1 MNLPTVP
8 GNKTGWNSLSD
19 CLSRWPKCPEAQRL
33 GSSKKLHKEKQNGP
47 REAWEEALSPLVTVS
62 RLPHSLSPDL
72 GPDAPE
78 PHP

>member
-33 GSSKKLHKEKQNGP
+33 GSTKKSRMVPGK
-47 REAWEEALSPLVTVS
+47 EAWEEALSPLITVS
-62 RLPHSLSPDL
+62 STHTPPLAES
-72 GPDAPE
+72 
-78 PHP
+78 